1 MLRFIA
7 LGSKAHL
14 QSPSDVTVS
23 IKDLIYSLDEKKAV
37 AKTVLEELKESEA
50 AVVAAITAR
59 KNCGEKY
66 DEVV

>member
-37 AKTVLEELKESEA
+37 AKTVLEELK
-50 AVVAAITAR
+50 
-59 KNCGEKY
+59 
-66 DEVV
+66 